1 MNFSRIMRVVLIF
14 LFALLMMPAAV
25 LAQTNCDEGTGPLN
39 NAQPQGMTPQQIIE
53 KFGAKEEFFRQALN
67 NYVYT
72 QDITVQELDG
82 NTVSGEFRLVQDITY
97 DDKGGRVE
105 NVTLAPQ
112 NTLRQLSLSR
122 EDYEDFRYKMAFVL
136 TTSDLPQYNLLYV
149 GQQHQDEIDTYV
161 FDIAP
166 KTIVKGQ
173 RYFQGRIWVDN
184 HDFQIVKSCGK
195 TVPDAIANTKKKKNI
210 QENLSPKFVTYREQ
224 IDGQYWFPTY
234 IRADD
239 TLHFRNNDIHMREII
254 KLTNYKRFGSKTRI
268 IYKGEAK
275 EDPKD
280 KPKNNPKDNP
290 TPDKKP

>member
-1 MNFSRIMRVVLIF
+1 MNFSKVVPVLLIC
-14 LFALLMMPAAV
+14 LFALVTMPSV
-25 LAQTNCDEGTGPLN
+25 VVAQTNCDEGTGPLN
-39 NAQPQGMTPQQIIE
+39 TAQPQGLTPQQIIE
-53 KFGAKEEFFRQALN
+53 KFGAKEEIFRQALN

-82 NTVSGEFRLVQDITY
+82 NTVSGEYRLVQDITY
-97 DDKGGRVE
+97 DDKGGRQE
-105 NVTLAPQ
+105 NVTFAPQ
-112 NTLRQLSLSR
+112 NTLRQLQLSR
-122 EDYEDFRYKMAFVL
+122 EDTEDFRYKMAFVL
-136 TTSDLPQYNLLYV
+136 TSSDLPQYNLLYV
-149 GQQHQDEIDTYV
+149 GQQRQDEVETYV

-173 RYFQGRIWVDN
+173 RYFQGRIWVES
-184 HDFQIVKSCGK
+184 HDLQIVKSCGK
-195 TVPDAIANTKKKKNI
+195 TVPDTIATKKKKVE

-239 TLHFRNNDIHMREII
+239 VLHFRQNDIHMREII

-280 KPKNNPKDNP
+280 NPKNSAK